1 MLKWTK
7 RAEPSTGSG
16 DAGSQLTD
24 LMLTPHTKIQGNS
37 NHRLHARRSLGNLGR
52 PNRIATRERQRKS
65 LGSEIN
71 RKIQNN
77 RNKENQVQLT
87 PHPNG
92 FRHNVSSTPVIAFGS
107 KMEYALRDVRNITPK
122 QQNSNSLTAFL
133 NAMTPSRKR
142 PLAKTPPSSP
152 NMEKIDRVICSSPKE
167 TAIAAGSVIT
177 HQTPYASTL
186 PTFDVEYSPCGAAQT
201 TIIPTN
207 SMASIAVTDSYFNQR
222 YFQEQVPA
230 TKRLKFSPTGMTPIS
245 SRLSEIRFSR
255 LKFGGSNKKSSA
267 KKLDKNADK
276 EFKVANVEN
285 SNELMTVD
293 SNDNLNNNND
303 KNKNNNECLIK
314 KPMQVQPEPKFQK
327 PIAIPSTETSLS
339 SSALDDTALDKMIDA
354 ILESARKERPNI
366 IRNFAPRKMQTAL
379 IQQMNSDSPTY
390 TPAEDP
396 ASDLN
401 KFCDNFQISP
411 DELITERTIILEEP
425 NAVNERE
432 VKTPEPLELKKSIM
446 SAKKVSSNHRK
457 SLNCHLRRQR
467 AVRRKNNTLKGDQS
481 AQQQLKLDRN
491 TNKACEINGSQFET
505 NVFNERS
512 DTCIKREDASNL
524 SSPKTPTDSDFALS
538 SFFSKKTAE
547 ELANMNTP
555 VIDATDCSNLT
566 YAQQPHCGVTS
577 ITSKLSSD
585 STPVIHT
592 NDLQASSTPTNIETV
607 NSIRRCLT
615 FSDSSPSSGSSTT
628 DDSLE
633 KRKSTA
639 SSTSSTASNISN
651 AVCGSLELSISCDNN
666 KISIHGE
673 SLV

>member
-16 DAGSQLTD
+16 DAGSKLTN

-37 NHRLHARRSLGNLGR
+37 NHRLHARRSLGNLSR

-77 RNKENQVQLT
+77 RDKENQGQLT

-92 FRHNVSSTPVIAFGS
+92 FRQNVSSTPVIAFGS
-107 KMEYALRDVRNITPK
+107 KIEYALRDVRNITPK
-122 QQNSNSLTAFL
+122 QQNSNSLTALL

-142 PLAKTPPSSP
+142 SLTKTPPSSP
-152 NMEKIDRVICSSPKE
+152 NMDKIDRVICSSPKE
-167 TAIAAGSVIT
+167 AAIGAGTVIT

-186 PTFDVEYSPCGAAQT
+186 PTFDVEYSPCGATQT
-201 TIIPTN
+201 TILPTN
-207 SMASIAVTDSYFNQR
+207 SVASIAVTDSYFNQR

-276 EFKVANVEN
+276 EFKMANVEN
-285 SNELMTVD
+285 NVELMTVD
-293 SNDNLNNNND
+293 SNDNNLNNNND
-303 KNKNNNECLIK
+303 RNKNNNECPIK
-314 KPMQVQPEPKFQK
+314 KPMIVQPEPKFQK
-327 PIAIPSTETSLS
+327 PLAMPLTETSLS

-354 ILESARKERPNI
+354 ILESARKERPSH
-366 IRNFAPRKMQTAL
+366 IRNFAPRKMQMAL
-379 IQQMNSDSPTY
+379 MQQINSDSPTY

-411 DELITERTIILEEP
+411 DELIAERTIILEEP
-425 NAVNERE
+425 HAINERE
-432 VKTPEPLELKKSIM
+432 VKTPEPLELKKAIV

-481 AQQQLKLDRN
+481 AQQQFKLEQN
-491 TNKACEINGSQFET
+491 SNKACEINRSQSEM
-505 NVFNERS
+505 NVFNEQS
-512 DTCIKREDASNL
+512 DACIKRNASNL

-538 SFFSKKTAE
+538 SFFSKKTAD

-615 FSDSSPSSGSSTT
+615 FSDSSPNNGSSTT

-651 AVCGSLELSISCDNN
+651 AVCGSLELSISCENN